1 KKQECFSVGNY
12 MRLLLE
18 KDIKPKD
25 ILTRQAFE
33 NALVI
38 VTVMGGSTN
47 AVLHLIAIANAA
59 GIQLTLKDFQN
70 VTDRVPVLAD
80 LKPSGKYLMED
91 LHKIGGTPAV
101 MKTLLDAGLIDGTQL
116 TVTGKTVAENLKDI
130 KPLGAEQDLLRPL
143 SNPLKPT
150 GHIQILHGNIAEKG
164 AVAKISGQEGEQF
177 KGEAI
182 VFDSEEEM
190 DGGLKANKIKAG
202 HVVVIRYVGPKGG
215 PGMPEMLK
223 PTAAI
228 IGAGLGDSV
237 ALITDGRFSGGTHG
251 FVVGHICPEA
261 QEGGNIA
268 LIKNGDT
275 ISIDAINNKIN
286 VEISDEEMAKRKKE
300 WKQPDL
306 KVKTGVLYKYAKNV
320 SEASTGCLTD
330 I

>member
-1 KKQECFSVGNY
+1 
-12 MRLLLE
+12 LLE
-18 KDIKPKD
+18 KDLKPKD
-25 ILTRQAFE
+25 ILTREAFE
-33 NALVI
+33 NALVL

-47 AVLHLIAIANAA
+47 AVLHLMAIAKAA
-59 GIQLTLKDFQN
+59 NVKLSLKDFQEVSN
-70 VTDRVPVLAD
+70 RTPVLAD

-91 LHKIGGTPAV
+91 LHKLGGTPAV
-101 MKTLLDAGLIDGTQL
+101 MKTLLEEKLIDGSQL
-116 TVTGKTVAENLKDI
+116 TVTGKTIAENLKAI
-130 KPLGAEQDLLRPL
+130 APLGKEQDLLRPL
-143 SNPLKPT
+143 NNPLKSN
-150 GHIQILHGNIAEKG
+150 GHIQILSGNIAEKG
-164 AVAKISGQEGEQF
+164 CVAKISGQEGDQF
-177 KGEAI
+177 NGEAI

-190 DGGLKANKIKAG
+190 DKGLKENKIRAG

-228 IGAGLGDSV
+228 IGAGLGNSV

-268 LIKNGDT
+268 LIENGDT
-275 ISIDAINNKIN
+275 ISIDAINNKIHLH
-286 VEISDEEMAKRKKE
+286 ISDEEMAKRRAK

-306 KVKTGVLYKYAKNV
+306 KVKHGVLFKYAKNV
-320 SEASTGCLTD
+320 SEASAGCLTD